1 MNVKTVSI
9 APVIYALS
17 ILLLSAC
24 STNTDYLEATSLPPI
39 TPPEGLDKDRLGQL
53 YPVPEQVE
61 KKPSKNVSV
70 PLPPTLGVQED
81 ANLASMQTMGDNIWV
96 FNNRPPAGTWVQL
109 LSFWKEKK
117 VAVSRRDL
125 TQATML
131 TDWFSESLQPGY
143 QIRYRMR
150 LEQGLQVNTTDIFVE
165 NEKRQTPTS
174 LLNNRDSLELTETNS
189 LELTETNSL
198 EPTKIKGIELTEI
211 KGLESMKA
219 NDLEQDNVDRIQVD
233 EPAPFVSTKDRTH
246 SDLIIKQLVTNLNKV
261 NSEVGDSFLAAT
273 IKLPQKVR
281 LSELDDE
288 PVLLSIATQSRLERA
303 FSNALNQEGFIL
315 YGHDKPQSVYYFG
328 DQKKGSKRLSGLYD
342 SVLNFLLEGFSASIN
357 EQTLEITLLNLPD
370 EPDVNRLFPD
380 VASRDTSKKLS
391 GNKGYLLVLRPRQE
405 QTAVY
410 IRDSAGRLLPT
421 DEAIALL
428 DTIRLRLI

>member
-1 MNVKTVSI
+1 MNVKTVST
-9 APVIYALS
+9 ASVIYALS

-39 TPPEGLDKDRLGQL
+39 TPPDGLDKDRLGQL

-81 ANLASMQTMGDNIWV
+81 ASLASMQAMGDDTWV
-96 FNNRPPAGTWVQL
+96 FNNRPPASTWVQL
-109 LSFWKEKK
+109 LSFWQEKT
-117 VAVSRRDL
+117 VAVPKRDL

-143 QIRYRMR
+143 QIRYRLR
-150 LEQGLQVNTTDIFVE
+150 LEQGLQANTTDIFVE

-189 LELTETNSL
+189 LE
-198 EPTKIKGIELTEI
+198 PTKIKGIELTGT

-261 NSEVGDSFLAAT
+261 NSAGGDSFLAAT

-303 FSNALNQEGFIL
+303 FSNALKQEGFIL
-315 YGHDKPQSVYYFG
+315 YDHDKPQSVYYFG

-342 SVLNFLLEGFSASIN
+342 SVLNFLLEGFTASID
-357 EQTLEITLLNLPD
+357 EQTLEKTLLNLPD

-380 VASRDTSKKLS
+380 VASRDTTKKLS
-391 GNKGYLLVLRPRQE
+391 GNKGYLLVLRPQQE